1 MRFIE
6 HIIEPNKLLL
16 SWQPPLDA
24 ADRQRL
30 FVAELRRHND
40 DADLVYL
47 KDTDEFEQATEKG
60 FEYYPG
66 FSSDQNKHED
76 ALIAFMK
83 RLPPRSRKDFD
94 RFLNAIRIKPQTDIS
109 DFALLGYSGAKLP
122 DDTFTIIHP
131 FDQAVPPF
139 EFMLEVQGYRYY
151 LNDVPFNTLDDQ
163 MQISFEKEP
172 DNPKDPKAIKIL
184 FNGKRAGY
192 VCRGLLDSF
201 HKWLN
206 SKFAIEAYLEKK
218 NGTEEKPKIF
228 LYVIIKP

>member
-6 HIIEPNKLLL
+6 HIIESERLLL

-40 DADLVYL
+40 DADLAYL
-47 KDTDEFEQATEKG
+47 KDTDEFKLALEKG
-60 FEYYPG
+60 FKCYPG
-66 FSSDQNKHED
+66 FSADQNIHKSIL
-76 ALIAFMK
+76 AAFMK
-83 RLPPRSRKDFD
+83 RLPPRSRKDFG
-94 RFLNAIRIKPQTDIS
+94 RFLNAIRIKTQTDIS

-139 EFMLEVQGYRYY
+139 EFMSEVQGYRYY
-151 LNDVPFNTLDDQ
+151 LNDVPCNTLTNE

-184 FNGKRAGY
+184 FNGIRAGY

-206 SKFAIEAYLEKK
+206 SKFVIEAYLEKK
-218 NGTEEKPKIF
+218 NGTEKKPKIF